1 MLHHVPTRSSVRL
14 RKTDS
19 KSFLF
24 DELKVPD
31 AISNQWKLRV
41 LIRIHSEFYLFQTY
55 RVFTVPLAHCPWFLF
70 HSEQLLHILVKP
82 TLSCQITWIN
92 FTFLEYISLYIIWS
106 DSFGSECFWCDHGWM
121 WTIVST
127 YSKCDH
133 CQTPLIITIVNHM
146 HGQPAAVFGSH
157 VTNCNTELS
166 GTF

>member
-1 MLHHVPTRSSVRL
+1 MKIMCLNKNSL
-14 RKTDS
+14 RILSLSDIL
-19 KSFLF
+19 SFYS
-24 DELKVPD
+24 
-31 AISNQWKLRV
+31 AIGALSMVFIPQWAAVTYFGETHPKLPNY
-41 LIRIHSEFYLFQTY
+41 LNKFYF
-55 RVFTVPLAHCPWFLF
+55 
-70 HSEQLLHILVKP
+70 S
-82 TLSCQITWIN
+82 WI
-92 FTFLEYISLYIIWS
+92 YISLYIIWS

-157 VTNCNTELS
+157 VTNCNTELT

>member
-1 MLHHVPTRSSVRL
+1 MKIMCPNKNSL
-14 RKTDS
+14 RIF
-19 KSFLF
+19 SFRH
-24 DELKVPD
+24 
-31 AISNQWKLRV
+31 I
-41 LIRIHSEFYLFQTY
+41 EFLQCHW
-55 RVFTVPLAHCPWFLF
+55 RTVHGFSMVF

-82 TLSCQITWIN
+82 TLSCQITKIN

-106 DSFGSECFWCDHGWM
+106 DSFGSECFWCDHGWL
-121 WTIVST
+121 WTIVSN

-157 VTNCNTELS
+157 VTNCNTELT